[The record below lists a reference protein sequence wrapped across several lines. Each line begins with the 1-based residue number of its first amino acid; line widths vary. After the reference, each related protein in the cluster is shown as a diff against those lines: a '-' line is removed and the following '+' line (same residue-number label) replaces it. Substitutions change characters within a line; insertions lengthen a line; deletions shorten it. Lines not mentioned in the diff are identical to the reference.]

1 MAEIS
6 GFYVACCDCMGRNS
20 GKLPGSGQ
28 ERFLIRDINV
38 CTKVK
43 VACYLAT
50 RFIHSGEAPIVE
62 LKT

>member
-1 MAEIS
+1 MVRVMAEIS

-43 VACYLAT
+43 VACYLA
-50 RFIHSGEAPIVE
+50 IVVKR
-62 LKT
+62 LSSN